1 MLLCERSVSSY
12 PATLYR
18 DTSPEIDYEL
28 QTEEEEARLIEERR
42 RQRQNILRKHLE
54 QANSNQ
60 SSPAPSDGITPP
72 ATSNT
77 EVKSTTS
84 TRSASPQ
91 DELKGTF
98 EVEKDGDDIQAA
110 QPSHKDSEMSAADYD
125 PSMDRALDNERAVK
139 LIGQAPR
146 QEEAIDRDEDSEY
159 EEIEVDDEDDVED
172 MFALDED
179 KPAKKKIRVK
189 KGRSEAE
196 KKTDETSTLP
206 AAVAGLHDNWDDAD
220 GYYKITLGER
230 IGENARYQVFANLGR
245 GMFSSVVKARDLSEG
260 ANGRELAIKII
271 RSQETM
277 YKAGIKEIAILTKL
291 AELDVDDKRHMIRL
305 LGHFE
310 HRKHLC
316 MVFESLSMNL
326 REVIKRFGKDVGLNL
341 RAVRAYAHQMFLS
354 LSLLRKAEIM
364 HADIKPDNILVNEN
378 KTVLKM
384 CDLGSASDLTEM
396 EITPYLVSRF
406 YRAPEIILGLPYD
419 CALDMWSIGCTLYE
433 VFSGKILFPGKT
445 NNHML
450 LLMQELKGK
459 FSTKQ
464 IRKGRFAR
472 MHFDEQNH
480 FMSREKDKNTG
491 AEVMRKVTTFP
502 TSDLKTRML
511 PANAAKVMSTS
522 DFRLTNSFI
531 DLLNRILDLDP
542 ARRLTPNQALQHP
555 FFSG

>member
-1 MLLCERSVSSY
+1 M
-12 PATLYR
+12 
-18 DTSPEIDYEL
+18 
-28 QTEEEEARLIEERR
+28 IEERR
-42 RQRQNILRKHLE
+42 RQRQDILRKHLN
-54 QANSNQ
+54 QAQNSQPNPALTI
-60 SSPAPSDGITPP
+60 SAAPSTAES
-72 ATSNT
+72 ATGT
-77 EVKSTTS
+77 V

-91 DELKGTF
+91 DELKEAF
-98 EVEKDGDDIQAA
+98 KVEKGGDDIQAA
-110 QPSHKDSEMSAADYD
+110 QSTNKDSEMSAADYD
-125 PSMDRALDNERAVK
+125 PSMDRALDEERAIK
-139 LIGQAPR
+139 LMGQAPR
-146 QEEAIDRDEDSEY
+146 REEEPSKEEESEY
-159 EEIEVDDEDDVED
+159 EEIEVDDENDVED

-179 KPAKKKIRVK
+179 KIQKKIIRVR
-189 KGRSEAE
+189 KGRAEERKANEAA
-196 KKTDETSTLP
+196 P
-206 AAVAGLHDNWDDAD
+206 VAVAGLHDNWDDAD

-245 GMFSSVVKARDLSEG
+245 GMFSSVVKARDLAEG
-260 ANGRELAIKII
+260 AEGRELAIKIV

-277 YKAGIKEIAILTKL
+277 YKAGIKEIAVLNKL
-291 AELDVDDKRHMIRL
+291 AELDVEDKRHVIRL

-354 LSLLRKAEIM
+354 LSLMRKAEIM

-433 VFSGKILFPGKT
+433 VYSGKILFPGKT

-491 AEVMRKVTTFP
+491 AEVMRKVTAFP

-511 PANAAKVMSTS
+511 PANASKTLSTS